1 MATHVVIAALSGLI
15 LLAVFILTVGD
26 PTRALSVWLIGAATG
41 GVASFLVASST
52 TLRRLAQNLIR
63 T

>member
-1 MATHVVIAALSGLI
+1 MATHVVIAALSGLV

-26 PTRALSVWLIGAATG
+26 PTRALGVWLTGAAAG
-41 GVASFLVASST
+41 GVVSALASSSPA
-52 TLRRLAQNLIR
+52 LRRLAKNLVR